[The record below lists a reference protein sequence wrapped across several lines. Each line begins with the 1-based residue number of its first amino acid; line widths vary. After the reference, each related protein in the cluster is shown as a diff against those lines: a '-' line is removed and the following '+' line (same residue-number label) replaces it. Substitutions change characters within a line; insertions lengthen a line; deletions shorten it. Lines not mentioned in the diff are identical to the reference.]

1 VVQVTQSQHRR
12 VTGAIKVCVCVC
24 VCVLRSLVSYV
35 LSLVHSL
42 FHIHSQ
48 PQTQS
53 VYREYAWVYDEAKMQ
68 KNGGLVCIRASNF
81 GLLGHR
87 QKAIQAVAASPMVS
101 GGQMR
106 ASFTGRQ
113 VCVCVV
119 LYLSSVVYMCSVVY
133 ACVCMDVMYVCICIL
148 SLTKP
153 TRLIRYTTPAHRQRP
168 GWADRQ
174 ARDCA
179 QGRLRRRH
187 GRKPGRC
194 ERHTGPRRAKR
205 AREND
210 RRARRRS
217 RRVQ

>member
-1 VVQVTQSQHRR
+1 VGH
-12 VTGAIKVCVCVC
+12 AIEVCVCVC
-24 VCVLRSLVSYV
+24 VCVLRSFVSYV

-42 FHIHSQ
+42 SLTYTYTYTHIHSQ
-48 PQTQS
+48 PHTQS

-68 KNGGLVCIRASNF
+68 KNGGLVCTRANNF

-133 ACVCMDVMYVCICIL
+133 ACVCMDVMFACMYVYAYDIIIDK
-148 SLTKP
+148 T
-153 TRLIRYTTPAHRQRP
+153 YTTHTLHYPSTPATP
-168 GWADRQ
+168 WLG
-174 ARDCA
+174 
-179 QGRLRRRH
+179 
-187 GRKPGRC
+187 
-194 ERHTGPRRAKR
+194 
-205 AREND
+205 
-210 RRARRRS
+210 
-217 RRVQ
+217 